1 MATADTE
8 KTRLL
13 AADGSGS
20 DASARVARRSRD
32 GDDRRSEAQHPA
44 GNTRGLNVSS
54 WLAPVTFLAGVSIA
68 VVAVSSRFAAP
79 PADNSDTIGRPTAVP
94 ETGRCDVPPAPRLFL
109 ACHDDAGADMALAV
123 TSKIA
128 ERLGAWRTSARGSE
142 PIYAPFD
149 EGDRRDALPCD
160 DDDENRLDPA
170 RDDDCRP
177 ELSLPWAQIWRRWN
191 RRSPA
196 DADHH
201 HPSSSGDPSTKN
213 KNAKDQD
220 QDPVVSALARCRADY
235 RVVHFARDP
244 MALAL
249 RATHARRDDDLVRDL
264 PARQAA
270 LVAMELERTR
280 FAGGVGLMDMMDGLR
295 RAREDPH
302 RQTVTRT
309 EDAES
314 GGSSFGDA
322 WEAAAR
328 WADPGASDEDIARVV
343 EAAREEDPARE
354 GVARGKESRAGAELG
369 MTEEEEA
376 EARCALMTDAD
387 FGPML
392 RGFQETAGYAPM
404 SDEEVAAACALAGI
418 DVGEDA
424 RGDEGAEDEG
434 EGGR

>member
-8 KTRLL
+8 NTRLL
-13 AADGSGS
+13 ARDASGS
-20 DASARVARRSRD
+20 DASARVASQD
-32 GDDRRSEAQHPA
+32 GDDRRSGAQHPA
-44 GNTRGLNVSS
+44 RNTRGVNVSS

-68 VVAVSSRFAAP
+68 VVTVSSRFAIP

-94 ETGRCDVPPAPRLFL
+94 KTGRCDVPPAPRLFL
-109 ACHDDAGADMALAV
+109 ACHDDASADMALAV

-149 EGDRRDALPCD
+149 EGEHRDALPCD
-160 DDDENRLDPA
+160 DDDETRLDHA

-177 ELSLPWAQIWRRWN
+177 ELSLPWAQVWRRWN
-191 RRSPA
+191 RRELSLPRATSA
-196 DADHH
+196 DADDH
-201 HPSSSGDPSTKN
+201 HPSS
-213 KNAKDQD
+213 
-220 QDPVVSALARCRADY
+220 DPVVSALARCRADY

-249 RATHARRDDDLVRDL
+249 RSTRIARRDDRLVRDL

-280 FAGGVGLMDMMDGLR
+280 SAAGVGMLDMVDGLR
-295 RAREDPH
+295 RAREDPR
-302 RQTVTRT
+302 RQTVVRA

-314 GGSSFGDA
+314 GGASFGDA
-322 WEAAAR
+322 WETTAR
-328 WADPGASDEDIARVV
+328 WADPGASDEEIARVV

-354 GVARGKESRAGAELG
+354 GVARGRDSRAGAELG

-376 EARCALMTDAD
+376 EVRCALMTHAD

-424 RGDEGAEDEG
+424 GGVEGVRRREREEG
-434 EGGR
+434 EG

>member
-8 KTRLL
+8 NTRLL
-13 AADGSGS
+13 ARDASGS
-20 DASARVARRSRD
+20 DASARVASQD
-32 GDDRRSEAQHPA
+32 GDDRRSGAQHPVR
-44 GNTRGLNVSS
+44 NTRGVNVSS

-68 VVAVSSRFAAP
+68 VVTVSSRFAA

-109 ACHDDAGADMALAV
+109 ACHDDASADMALAV

-149 EGDRRDALPCD
+149 EGEHRDALPCD
-160 DDDENRLDPA
+160 DDDENRLDHA

-177 ELSLPWAQIWRRWN
+177 ELSLPWAQVWRRWN
-191 RRSPA
+191 RRELSLPRATSA
-196 DADHH
+196 DADDH
-201 HPSSSGDPSTKN
+201 HPSS
-213 KNAKDQD
+213 
-220 QDPVVSALARCRADY
+220 DPVVSALARCRADY

-249 RATHARRDDDLVRDL
+249 RSTRIARRDDRLVRNL

-280 FAGGVGLMDMMDGLR
+280 SAAGVGMLDMVDGLR
-295 RAREDPH
+295 RAREDPR
-302 RQTVTRT
+302 RQTVVRA

-314 GGSSFGDA
+314 GGASFGDA
-322 WEAAAR
+322 WETTAR
-328 WADPGASDEDIARVV
+328 WADPGRPTRKSRGWW
-343 EAAREEDPARE
+343 RR
-354 GVARGKESRAGAELG
+354 RGKKTRRGRESHAGGTRARGAELG

-376 EARCALMTDAD
+376 EARCALMTHAD

-424 RGDEGAEDEG
+424 GGVAGVRRREREEG
-434 EGGR
+434 EG